1 MIALIEFQNVSKTFK
16 NDKADYAALQNIS
29 LTIAD
34 NEIFGIVGESGAGKS
49 TLLRCINALESI
61 TSGKL
66 VVNGQDVSALNKPQL
81 RAFREQVGMV
91 FQQFNLLS
99 NKTVAENILLPL
111 ALHPYENPL
120 SLEEVLTFVGL
131 ENKADSYPANL
142 SGGQKQRVGIARAL
156 ITRPKVLLCDEPTS
170 ALDEGTTNEIID
182 VLRHAHNTFDV
193 TIVLVTHELAVIKA
207 LCKRAAVLEHGVLA
221 DIIEVHRRPKVAAE
235 EQTYSERVREV
246 LTHG

>member
-16 NDKADYAALQNIS
+16 NEKTDYAALQNIS
-29 LTIAD
+29 LTITD

-66 VVNGQDVSALNKPQL
+66 FVNGQDVSALNKPQL
-81 RAFREQVGMV
+81 RAFRKQVGMI

-99 NKTVAENILLPL
+99 NKTVAENVLLPL
-111 ALHPYENPL
+111 ALHQYENPL

-131 ENKADSYPANL
+131 ENKADSYPASL

-221 DIIEVHRRPKVAAE
+221 DIIDVNSRPKVASE
-235 EQTYSERVREV
+235 EQTYLETVREV